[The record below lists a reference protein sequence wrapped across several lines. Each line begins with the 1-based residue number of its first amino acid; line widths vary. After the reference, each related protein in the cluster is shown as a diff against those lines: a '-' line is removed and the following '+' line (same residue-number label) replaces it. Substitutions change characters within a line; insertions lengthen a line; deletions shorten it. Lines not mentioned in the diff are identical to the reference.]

1 MAEALGVAASIVG
14 MVSHLQS
21 VAMALTEIQRRTRT
35 IAKTEQEY
43 FLRLERSMQRA
54 TLLLG
59 TIQMLD
65 VSATSNQE
73 PLRILEPTV
82 REVLQLAE
90 EVVEDLSL
98 SAKRKIVLA
107 LRRPRV
113 QKNLEKIEALLARV
127 EQISMV
133 LNVPATR
140 GRHSALQE
148 TLDRIRNDSDRTM
161 ATSYSYGIHVV
172 YQPSDETLKEARSS
186 MLNPPETFG

>member
-73 PLRILEPTV
+73 PPDPHRAC
-82 REVLQLAE
+82 RAVLTEQQTRHQKSAEHKKQLDA
-90 EVVEDLSL
+90 
-98 SAKRKIVLA
+98 
-107 LRRPRV
+107 
-113 QKNLEKIEALLARV
+113 
-127 EQISMV
+127 
-133 LNVPATR
+133 
-140 GRHSALQE
+140 
-148 TLDRIRNDSDRTM
+148 
-161 ATSYSYGIHVV
+161 
-172 YQPSDETLKEARSS
+172 
-186 MLNPPETFG
+186 